1 MWGAIDIELY
11 EHYNNPINGSLH
23 IVVPGKFIAFQGP
36 HDLGELAYLDDQ
48 RGCRSIGPAF
58 VVQVLLDLGVS
69 DVIRLNEP
77 CYDPAAFT
85 DHGLRHHDM
94 EFPDCTPPPDAV
106 AAAFL
111 RVAAAARGAVAV
123 HCKAGLGRTG
133 TLIALYMMKHHGFT
147 ARAAMGW
154 LRIVRPGSVIG
165 DQQRFLCAMD
175 AEPDPAPPLPAAA
188 AAGGGGVESPPT
200 ATGDACAGAG
210 LGGGDRSP
218 AALARQVS
226 EGMRR
231 NLRVVVAVATGS

>member
-1 MWGAIDIELY
+1 MTT
-11 EHYNNPINGSLH
+11 
-23 IVVPGKFIAFQGP
+23 VV
-36 HDLGELAYLDDQ
+36 
-48 RGCRSIGPAF
+48 
-58 VVQVLLDLGVS
+58 
-69 DVIRLNEP
+69 RLNESE
-77 CYDPAAFT
+77 YDRGGFVARGIEHFDLPF
-85 DHGLRHHDM
+85 
-94 EFPDCTPPPDAV
+94 EDCTAPPASV
-106 AAAFL
+106 VRAFLAAAES
-111 RVAAAARGAVAV
+111 APGAVAV

-147 ARAAMGW
+147 AREAMGW
-154 LRIVRPGSVIG
+154 LRIMRPGSVIG

-218 AALARQVS
+218 VALARQVS